1 MSTDKWTFTQDDLA
15 KEKRLF
21 AAQMRRGRARV
32 GLDKNYARYF
42 DGEVHRVVTLP
53 DQVERLRNSIRST
66 AHNAGLKLA
75 THKDGDNAL
84 IVQVIGKRETA

>member
-1 MSTDKWTFTQDDLA
+1 MISDKWIFTQDDLA

-21 AAQMRRGRARV
+21 AAQMRRGRARA
-32 GLDKNYARYF
+32 GLDRNYARYF

-53 DQVERLRNSIRST
+53 DQVERLRESLRGTARS
-66 AHNAGLKLA
+66 AGLKLA

-84 IVQVIGKRETA
+84 IVQVIGKREMA